1 MTNIMILTSS
11 VEQSSSSDVGRREF
25 LGPVT
30 DIFWPQSRA
39 WSTRVCSITNTWY
52 LSSTQSVGYEAQ
64 SPVPDPISERP
75 LHDRG
80 GPVKLRIVW
89 LYSLS
94 VCSSSFIWFRYL
106 DWEFTWS
113 LSVYSSLERL
123 VCFIFSFHRE
133 ERCIYISTQCLTCYG
148 TQCLPSL
155 CCHSSDFPAQS
166 VISHKPSQVLPQ
178 NQPIA
183 ILKLD

>member
-1 MTNIMILTSS
+1 MTNIMILTSLA
-11 VEQSSSSDVGRREF
+11 EQSSSSDVGRREF

-30 DIFWPQSRA
+30 DIFLPQSKA

-64 SPVPDPISERP
+64 SPVPDPISEWP

-133 ERCIYISTQCLTCYG
+133 ERYISTDLLNVSPVMEHNACHHFVVIVLT
-148 TQCLPSL
+148 LLLNLWVLVSRHKFFL
-155 CCHSSDFPAQS
+155 R
-166 VISHKPSQVLPQ
+166 ISP
-178 NQPIA
+178 
-183 ILKLD
+183 